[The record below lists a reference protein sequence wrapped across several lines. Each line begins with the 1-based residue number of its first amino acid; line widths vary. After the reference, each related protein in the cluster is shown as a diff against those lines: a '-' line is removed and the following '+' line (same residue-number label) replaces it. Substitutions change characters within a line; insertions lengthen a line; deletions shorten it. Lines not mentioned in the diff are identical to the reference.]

1 MPKPRRTQVSLDATP
16 YYHCV
21 SRCVRRAFLCGSD
34 TVSGQSF
41 EHRRQ
46 WIEDKLY
53 ELTQVFALDL
63 CAYAVMSN
71 HYHVVLYVDATQA
84 ENWSHEAVIERWHRL
99 FNGTLFSQRH
109 ARGEALSKVE
119 LNVLDRDVALW
130 RQRLMDIS
138 WFMRVLNESIAR
150 QANAEDNCTGRFWEG
165 RFKSQALLDEAALAA
180 CLAYVDLNPIRAGMA
195 KTPEMSDHTSIQQ
208 RINTAQASRNPN
220 HLHQQ
225 PKGLMPFA
233 GYPRQE
239 IPKGL
244 PFLLTDYL
252 ELVDWT
258 GRILREDKRGA
269 IDETLPPI
277 LARLNMEPKHW
288 LYLTENFE
296 SRFKG
301 LVGTAYQLKRVCEKL
316 GYQRVPGMKNCK
328 TYFP

>member
-21 SRCVRRAFLCGSD
+21 SRCVRRAFLCGTDS
-34 TVSGQSF
+34 VSSQSF

-53 ELTQVFALDL
+53 DLTRVFALDL

-71 HYHVVLYVDATQA
+71 HYHVVLYVDIA
-84 ENWSHEAVIERWHRL
+84 EAESWSPDEVITRWHQV

-109 ARGEALSKVE
+109 MRGEALNKVE
-119 LNVLDRDVALW
+119 LKVLDKDIAIW

-138 WFMRVLNESIAR
+138 WFMRVLNEAIAR

-195 KTPEMSDHTSIQQ
+195 KTPEKSDYTSIQQ
-208 RINTAQASRNPN
+208 RINTAQAAHSPN

-225 PKGLMPFA
+225 PKGLLPFA
-233 GYPRQE
+233 GYPRQDS
-239 IPKGL
+239 PKDL
-244 PFLLTDYL
+244 PFRLTDYL

-277 LARLNMEPKHW
+277 LERLNIEPKHW
-288 LYLTENFE
+288 VYLTKHFE

-316 GYQRVPGMKNCK
+316 GYQRTPGLKNCK